1 MAAQPDDA
9 GANAGMGGLAHRLS
23 FAAQAACSRAPRLL
37 APAPACLEKVAYGIS
52 RAIVWLAAKGLTR

>member
-1 MAAQPDDA
+1 
-9 GANAGMGGLAHRLS
+9 
-23 FAAQAACSRAPRLL
+23 L